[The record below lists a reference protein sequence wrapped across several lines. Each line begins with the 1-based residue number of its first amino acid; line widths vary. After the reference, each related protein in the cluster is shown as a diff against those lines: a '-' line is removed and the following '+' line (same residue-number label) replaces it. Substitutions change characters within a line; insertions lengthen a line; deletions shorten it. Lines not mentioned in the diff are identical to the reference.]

1 MADIDILAMGL
12 TPAEFFRCLPPALD
26 GLEWRREAGAVTVS
40 VPELCL
46 TIMVEPQPERR
57 IGGIVLPVTR
67 VTIQYVQADAAARAA
82 FRARFD
88 RAFQRA
94 GG

>member
-1 MADIDILAMGL
+1 MADADILDMGL
-12 TPAEFFRCLPPALD
+12 TPAEFFRCLPAALA
-26 GLEWRREAGAVTVS
+26 GLDWREEAGVVTAAG
-40 VPELCL
+40 PGLRFAIL
-46 TIMVEPQPERR
+46 IEPQPDRR